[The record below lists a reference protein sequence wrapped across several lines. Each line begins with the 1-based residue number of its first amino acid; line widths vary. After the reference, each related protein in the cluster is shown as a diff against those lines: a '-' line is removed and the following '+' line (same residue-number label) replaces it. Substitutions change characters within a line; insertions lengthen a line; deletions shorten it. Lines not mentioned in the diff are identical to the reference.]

1 MYQHADS
8 PGKRDMA
15 SKTFGPG
22 QADPARQRQEIWEMD
37 FYWYDTI
44 LSFTK
49 EISHFPN
56 GSNITT

>member
-8 PGKRDMA
+8 PGKGRA
-15 SKTFGPG
+15 RRLVPG
-22 QADPARQRQEIWEMD
+22 KPDPARQRQEIWEMD